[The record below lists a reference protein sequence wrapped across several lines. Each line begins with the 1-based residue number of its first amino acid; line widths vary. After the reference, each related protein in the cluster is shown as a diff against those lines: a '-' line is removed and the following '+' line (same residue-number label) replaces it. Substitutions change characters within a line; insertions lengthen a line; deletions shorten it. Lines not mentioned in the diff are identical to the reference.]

1 MTLTSQVKQMALEKN
16 KTNGIKKII
25 IIMRKNNY
33 TLTFL
38 IESYNMSELVLSSLP
53 VSSHTDTVADNDL
66 SKKRHL
72 RRHHGYT
79 LVAMAAGPL
88 SYRFR

>member
-25 IIMRKNNY
+25 IVRKNNY

-38 IESYNMSELVLSSLP
+38 IESYNMSELVLSSFP

-72 RRHHGYT
+72 RRRHGYT
-79 LVAMAAGPL
+79 VVAMAAGPF